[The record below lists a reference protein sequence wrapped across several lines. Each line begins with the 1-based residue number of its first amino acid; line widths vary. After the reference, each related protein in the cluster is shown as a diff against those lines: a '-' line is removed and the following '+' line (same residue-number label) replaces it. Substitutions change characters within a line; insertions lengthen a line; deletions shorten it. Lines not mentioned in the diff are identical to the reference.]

1 MSEVRKL
8 AMSKEE
14 CEAKIAQQV
23 SEIWSTYLQ
32 YNPNGQYI
40 TIAVLDGS
48 TIMFSNEYMGVDA
61 DKPIEYHK
69 RNAIGRRSDDDKDE

>member
-1 MSEVRKL
+1 MCVLNLGMSR
-8 AMSKEE
+8 EE

-32 YNPNGQYI
+32 YNPNGRYL

-48 TIMFSNEYMGVDA
+48 TIMFSNEYTGVDA

-69 RNAIGRRSDDDKDE
+69 RNAIGRRSEDDKDE